1 MCRVPPARAELSAAT
16 ASVAPWVSGDSV
28 RGASPPSA
36 TTRLR
41 TPSGSWSSR
50 LVVPLMPFWSSPAP
64 AAEVSSTVAV
74 ASCGP
79 STGLASVGSVPESP
93 LATSNVPGWAS
104 DGGGST
110 PTIIVIWAS
119 PGTTATTS
127 SVVAA
132 PTGPDHTS
140 APATTA
146 SAAAASQLSRRGE
159 DDDIVEVVVGSV
171 VELAAAGDQPQ
182 RRLQVRA

>member
-1 MCRVPPARAELSAAT
+1 M
-16 ASVAPWVSGDSV
+16 
-28 RGASPPSA
+28 
-36 TTRLR
+36 
-41 TPSGSWSSR
+41 
-50 LVVPLMPFWSSPAP
+50 PLMPFCSSPAP

-79 STGLASVGSVPESP
+79 STGLASVGSLPESP

-110 PTIIVIWAS
+110 PTTSVTSAS

-132 PTGPDHTS
+132 PAGPAQTS
-140 APATTA
+140 APATHGQRAGGDA
-146 SAAAASQLSRRGE
+146 S
-159 DDDIVEVVVGSV
+159 
-171 VELAAAGDQPQ
+171 
-182 RRLQVRA
+182 

>member
-50 LVVPLMPFWSSPAP
+50 LVVPLMPFCSSPAP

-110 PTIIVIWAS
+110 PTIIVTSAS
-119 PGTTATTS
+119 PGDHRDD
-127 SVVAA
+127 VQRGR
-132 PTGPDHTS
+132 GPDRAGPHQR
-140 APATTA
+140 AGHDGQRAGGEPAKPA
-146 SAAAASQLSRRGE
+146 RR
-159 DDDIVEVVVGSV
+159 
-171 VELAAAGDQPQ
+171 
-182 RRLQVRA
+182 RR